1 MLELGTPAPPFA
13 LPDVATGATV
23 RLDDFAS
30 TKALV
35 VVFLCA
41 HCPYVHHV
49 QPELARLARDYAGKG
64 VAIVGIT
71 SNDVSQYP
79 QDAPAET
86 ARFARDSSFTF
97 PVLYDET
104 QSVAKAY
111 SAACTPDF
119 FVFGPERTLVY
130 RGQLDDS
137 RPNRGSSTG
146 NKASLD
152 GRDLRAALDA
162 ILAGRAVDSA
172 QKPSIG
178 CNIKW
183 KAGHEPAYFS
193 L

>member
-1 MLELGTPAPPFA
+1 LELGTPAPAFA
-13 LPDVATGATV
+13 LPGVSTGRTV
-23 RLDDFAS
+23 RLEDFAAAN
-30 TKALV
+30 ALV

-49 QPELARLARDYAGKG
+49 QPELARLARDYAGRG
-64 VAIVGIT
+64 VALVGIT
-71 SNDVSQYP
+71 ANDVAQYP
-79 QDAPAET
+79 QDAPEAT
-86 ARFARDSSFTF
+86 AVYAREAGFSF
-97 PVLYDET
+97 PVLFDEA
-104 QSVAKAY
+104 QAVAKAY

-119 FVFGPERTLVY
+119 FVFGPERKLEY

-137 RPNRGSSTG
+137 RPNRGSSAG
-146 NKASLD
+146 NKAPLD

-162 ILAGRAVDSA
+162 ILAGKPVEGL

-183 KAGHEPAYFS
+183 KAGNEPEYFR

>member
-1 MLELGTPAPPFA
+1 MAVSSTMLELGTPAPLFA

-23 RLDDFAS
+23 KLDDFGSA
-30 TKALV
+30 KALV

-49 QPELARLARDYAGKG
+49 QSEFARVSGDYVGKG
-64 VAIVGIT
+64 VAFVGIT
-71 SNDVSQYP
+71 ANDVMQYP

-86 ARFARDSSFTF
+86 ARFAREAGFGF

-104 QSVAKAY
+104 QAVAKAY

-137 RPNRGSSTG
+137 RPNRASITPSGAAGWARPARGARCDPDGATCEPES
-146 NKASLD
+146 KAEHRL
-152 GRDLRAALDA
+152 
-162 ILAGRAVDSA
+162 
-172 QKPSIG
+172 
-178 CNIKW
+178 
-183 KAGHEPAYFS
+183 
-193 L
+193 

>member
-1 MLELGTPAPPFA
+1 MLALGTPAPPFA
-13 LPDVATGATV
+13 LPEVEGGNTV
-23 RLDDFAS
+23 RLEDFAS
-30 TKALV
+30 EKALL

-49 QPELARLARDYAGKG
+49 RPELSRLARDYAGKS
-64 VAIVGIT
+64 VAVVGIT
-71 SNDVSQYP
+71 SNDTAQYP
-79 QDAPAET
+79 DDAPEPT
-86 ARFARDSSFTF
+86 ARFAREAGFAF

-104 QSVAKAY
+104 QEVAKAY

-119 FVFGPERTLVY
+119 FLFGPERTLVY

-146 NKASLD
+146 NRAASD

-162 ILAGRAVDSA
+162 VLADRPVRPD
-172 QKPSIG
+172 QKASIG

-183 KAGHEPAYFS
+183 KPGNAPAYFG
-193 L
+193 